1 MCFYLSVYPH
11 CRSMVTKF
19 SWFWISQMGLDLI
32 EAVDPK
38 QALPGCY
45 LERCVYVD
53 IYMYVEL

>member
-1 MCFYLSVYPH
+1 
-11 CRSMVTKF
+11 
-19 SWFWISQMGLDLI
+19 MGLDLI